1 MAAVSSIALGALALG
16 GAVMNY
22 TAGQKAAE
30 AAEEAAQQDAAL
42 MEIRAKN
49 AIKIGA
55 EEAGAYKRNI
65 DKLLG
70 TQAANTAASG
80 VVVGAGSSADIRSET
95 EQLAQEDIDRIKN
108 NAKLEAWGFQT
119 QGRNLLTNAGNQ
131 AAALRN
137 QGTASL
143 LGGIA
148 QAGASIYGKGTD
160 ASSTNADNAY
170 QDARRSGY

>member
-1 MAAVSSIALGALALG
+1 MGGLALG
-16 GAVMNY
+16 SAVMNY
-22 TAGQKAAE
+22 QAGQKAAA
-30 AAEEAAQQDAAL
+30 AAEDAAAQDAAL

-80 VVVGAGSSADIRSET
+80 VVVGVGSSADVRSET

-131 AAALRN
+131 ATALRN

>member
-1 MAAVSSIALGALALG
+1 MAAVSTMVMAGLAVG

-22 TAGQKAAE
+22 QAGQKAADAE
-30 AAEEAAQQDAAL
+30 EEAAAQDAAL

-80 VVVGAGSSADIRSET
+80 IVVGVGSSADIRAET

-108 NAKLEAWGFQT
+108 NAKLEAWGFKT
-119 QGRNLLTNAGNQ
+119 QGQNLLNNANNQ
-131 AAALRN
+131 ARGLRN
-137 QGTASL
+137 QATASL
-143 LGGIA
+143 LGGVA
-148 QAGASIYGKGTD
+148 QAGASVYKSSGGFGKMGD
-160 ASSTNADNAY
+160 DVDY

>member
-1 MAAVSSIALGALALG
+1 MAGLALG

-22 TAGQKAAE
+22 TAGQKAAA

-80 VVVGAGSSADIRSET
+80 VVVGVGSSADIRSET

-131 AAALRN
+131 ATALRN

>member
-1 MAAVSSIALGALALG
+1 MGGLALG
-16 GAVMNY
+16 GALMNY
-22 TAGQKAAE
+22 QAGQQAASAAE
-30 AAEEAAQQDAAL
+30 DAAKQDAAL

-80 VVVGAGSSADIRSET
+80 IVVGVGSNADLRNET
-95 EQLAQEDIDRIKN
+95 EQLAQEDIERIKN
-108 NAKLEAWGFQT
+108 NAKLEAWGYQT
-119 QGRNLLTNAGNQ
+119 QGRNLITQAGNQ
-131 AAALRN
+131 ASALRN

-148 QAGASIYGKGTD
+148 QAGASIYG
-160 ASSTNADNAY
+160 SSSDS
-170 QDARRSGY
+170 SGKTPKLKSGV